1 MNKSVIGQMMAIF
14 IFVVP
19 AIILGWV
26 MSGSGSGSSGGA
38 ITTVAGWMAWVM
50 VAVVVLYFAGAIAWK
65 HREKGKFAVNGVKKL
80 FDSKDDESKGFISR
94 WWVKHDDE
102 GRRFIWYVVVITV
115 AYLASYLAPDGK
127 EAVFRGVVALVGVH
141 IIWTF
146 LNTGKIST
154 FTWTVVL
161 GMVTYFVLA
170 WGYPN
175 DAPRIFDAS
184 WGLSK
189 KVMTNIA
196 DTAQS
201 MNENYGKPAT
211 ETKTES
217 VITTPSATNVVR
229 VQRLAQV
236 ETVFEL
242 TPDFNR
248 RNMIRLPPMKTVT
261 YYCSEEGS
269 EMAVV
274 YSAGQINVPSGQ
286 TFKCPTLK
294 DDIHALIGVDIR
306 NASLMFRSNKPGAT
320 ATVIW

>member
-1 MNKSVIGQMMAIF
+1 MAIS
-14 IFVVP
+14 IFAIP
-19 AIILGWV
+19 AIILSLAVSGLGS
-26 MSGSGSGSSGGA
+26 SGSGET
-38 ITTVAGWMAWVM
+38 ITTVARWMFLVM
-50 VAVVVLYFAGAIAWK
+50 VTTVVIYFAGAILWK
-65 HREKGKFAVNGVKKL
+65 HRAKGRLAVSGAKKL
-80 FDSKDDESKGFISR
+80 FESKDDESKGFVGR
-94 WWVKHDDE
+94 WWAKHDDE
-102 GRRFIWYVVVITV
+102 GKRFIWYVVVITV

-127 EAVFRGVVALVGVH
+127 EAVFRGVVALIGAH

-146 LNTGKIST
+146 LSSGKISA
-154 FTWTVVL
+154 FTWTIVL

-170 WGYPN
+170 WGYPK

-189 KVMTNIA
+189 KVMTDIA

-201 MNENYGKPAT
+201 INENYGKTAS
-211 ETKTES
+211 ETKKES
-217 VITTPSATNVVR
+217 EATVPRATNVVH

-248 RNMIRLPPMKTVT
+248 RNMIRTPPMKTIT
-261 YYCSEEGS
+261 YYCSDEGS
-269 EMAVV
+269 EMAIV

-286 TFKCPTLK
+286 AFKCPTLK

>member
-1 MNKSVIGQMMAIF
+1 MNKSVIGQVMAIF

-19 AIILGWV
+19 AIILGWI
-26 MSGSGSGSSGGA
+26 MSVLGSGGSGGE
-38 ITTVAGWMAWVM
+38 ITTVAGWMAGVT
-50 VAVVVLYFAGAIAWK
+50 VVVLVIYFAGAIAWK
-65 HREKGKFAVNGVKKL
+65 YREKGKFAVSGVKKL
-80 FDSKDDESKGFISR
+80 FDSKDDESRGFVSR
-94 WWVKHDDE
+94 WWAKKDDE
-102 GRRFIWYVVVITV
+102 GKRFIWYVVVITI
-115 AYLASYLAPDGK
+115 AYLASHMAPDGK
-127 EAVFRGVVALVGVH
+127 EAVFRGVAALIGVH
-141 IIWTF
+141 IIWTL
-146 LNTGKIST
+146 LNTGKIGV

-170 WGYPN
+170 WGYPK

-201 MNENYGKPAT
+201 MNENYGSADKIKKET
-211 ETKTES
+211 EVTAPRE
-217 VITTPSATNVVR
+217 TNMVR
-229 VQRLAQV
+229 VQSLAQV

-242 TPDFNR
+242 TTDFNG
-248 RNMIRLPPMKTVT
+248 RNMIRLPPMKRIT
-261 YYCSEEGS
+261 YYCSDEGS
-269 EMAVV
+269 EMTVI

-286 TFKCPTLK
+286 AFKCPTTK
-294 DDIHALIGVDIR
+294 DDVHALVGVDIR